1 MAEATIDNA
10 QLATTYILLTFL
22 PFIFSWFGSLLTTT
36 TIQLYD
42 CHLSNQFHLP
52 LCHFPVKHRKKKLST
67 RSLLLAKRASRHK
80 MQHVSTPRSLV
91 VLRYLLPS
99 AILVYKAGCQ
109 IERLLS
115 VFT

>member
-1 MAEATIDNA
+1 MAEANIDNA
-10 QLATTYILLTFL
+10 QHAMTYILLTFL
-22 PFIFSWFGSLLTTT
+22 PFFGSWFGSLLTTT

-42 CHLSNQFHLP
+42 CQLSNQLHLP

-80 MQHVSTPRSLV
+80 VRNVSTPRSLV
-91 VLRYLLPS
+91 ALRYLLPS
-99 AILVYKAGCQ
+99 AILVYKAGCH
-109 IERLLS
+109 IERLFS

>member
-22 PFIFSWFGSLLTTT
+22 PFIISWFGSLLTTT

-52 LCHFPVKHRKKKLST
+52 LCHFPVKHRKKKLSA

-80 MQHVSTPRSLV
+80 M
-91 VLRYLLPS
+91 
-99 AILVYKAGCQ
+99 
-109 IERLLS
+109 
-115 VFT
+115 